1 MLPTPAASI
10 LARRLDF
17 DLAAVVSA
25 SHNPYGDNGIKFFDR
40 RGIKLDDAVEA
51 EVERRLDDD
60 GAEHAG
66 TVSELEGGFDD
77 YVRELRSAFPLDLSG
92 RRIALDCAN
101 GATYRIAPA
110 IFERLGAEVDAI
122 ATEPDGRNIN
132 DGYGATAP
140 EALAERMKS
149 TDAEIGFAFDGDGDR
164 LIAIDGEG
172 TIHDGDELIALA
184 ARHLK
189 ESGELAGGVAVTV
202 MTNYGFFQ
210 SLEAEGIEIAQTQV
224 GDRYVIEA
232 LRERDWKL
240 GGEQSGHIIWTDF
253 TPTGDGVA
261 AALLTLR
268 ALGDRKLEHVEPFER
283 LPQKLEN
290 VKIKDRGRRRGRE
303 GAVGRR
309 GRGEREARGPWSRP
323 RPALGHRA
331 VAAGDGRGAGEEG
344 ARRGLL
350 APGRDRR
357 ARAHLAPPPKTAVRE
372 APDGYPVSPLMC
384 GIVGYVGDRP
394 CRDLLI
400 AGLEKLEY
408 RGYDSAGV
416 SVISDGEI
424 DSVRAVGN
432 LANLREA
439 MAEHSSHGD
448 GSVAVAMAPATI
460 GVAHTRWATHGR
472 VTEENAH
479 PHGDCN
485 DKIHIVLNGIVENHS
500 ELRKELADDGHVF
513 SSETD
518 AEIVSHLIERHFD
531 GDLTAAVREAFNEL
545 RGHYA
550 FVAMH
555 ADHPDVLVAARKEC
569 PLVIGLGDDETFV
582 ASAIP
587 AFLRE
592 TRRVMVIENGELVT
606 ITPDGAEITDAEGNP
621 IERDSEEITWDE
633 DAAEKGGYA
642 TFMMK
647 EIHEQPDAVAETITD
662 RLPSLDSVDLSEME
676 LDDDYLRNIDRI
688 VIVACGTSYHAGLVG
703 RYAIEQWARVPVEMD
718 IASEY
723 RYRDPVLREN
733 DLVIGITQSGE
744 TADTLAAMRL
754 AREGGAKV
762 LAVTNVMGSQATR
775 DSDAVLFTR
784 AGLEIGVAATKTFVS
799 QVAVMYL
806 LGLRIAELRG
816 TMPTDRL
823 AELIAELK
831 HIPSKIEETIE
842 VADKQV
848 QAIAR
853 AHYERKFFLYLGRH
867 IGLPVC
873 LEGALKL
880 KEISYIP
887 TDAYAAGEMK
897 HGPIALLD
905 EETPVVCVATDSPV
919 LEKMLS
925 NVEEVRARGADV
937 VAIASAGLRAGR
949 RGGRPDP
956 LHPRHRLDPAADPGR
971 NPAPAAGLLHRQA
984 QRPQRGP
991 AAEPR
996 QDGHRRVVVAFRP
1009 LEARGDKRAG
1019 PGRGGNGRRR
1029 LRR

>member
-1 MLPTPAASI
+1 
-10 LARRLDF
+10 
-17 DLAAVVSA
+17 
-25 SHNPYGDNGIKFFDR
+25 
-40 RGIKLDDAVEA
+40 
-51 EVERRLDDD
+51 
-60 GAEHAG
+60 
-66 TVSELEGGFDD
+66 
-77 YVRELRSAFPLDLSG
+77 
-92 RRIALDCAN
+92 
-101 GATYRIAPA
+101 
-110 IFERLGAEVDAI
+110 
-122 ATEPDGRNIN
+122 
-132 DGYGATAP
+132 
-140 EALAERMKS
+140 
-149 TDAEIGFAFDGDGDR
+149 
-164 LIAIDGEG
+164 
-172 TIHDGDELIALA
+172 
-184 ARHLK
+184 
-189 ESGELAGGVAVTV
+189 
-202 MTNYGFFQ
+202 
-210 SLEAEGIEIAQTQV
+210 
-224 GDRYVIEA
+224 
-232 LRERDWKL
+232 
-240 GGEQSGHIIWTDF
+240 
-253 TPTGDGVA
+253 
-261 AALLTLR
+261 
-268 ALGDRKLEHVEPFER
+268 
-283 LPQKLEN
+283 
-290 VKIKDRGRRRGRE
+290 
-303 GAVGRR
+303 
-309 GRGEREARGPWSRP
+309 
-323 RPALGHRA
+323 
-331 VAAGDGRGAGEEG
+331 
-344 ARRGLL
+344 
-350 APGRDRR
+350 
-357 ARAHLAPPPKTAVRE
+357 
-372 APDGYPVSPLMC
+372 MC

-439 MAEHSSHGD
+439 MKEHSANG
-448 GSVAVAMAPATI
+448 GGKVAVATAPATI
-460 GVAHTRWATHGR
+460 GLGHTRWATHGR

-479 PHGDCN
+479 PHGDCS

-531 GDLTAAVREAFNEL
+531 GDLTMAVREAFADL

-555 ADHPDVLVAARKEC
+555 SEQPDVLVAARKEC
-569 PLVIGLGDDETFV
+569 PLVIGLGEHETFV

-587 AFLRE
+587 AFLAE
-592 TRRVMVIENGELVT
+592 TRRVMEIENGELVT

-621 IERDSEEITWDE
+621 VSRNEDEVSWDE
-633 DAAEKGGYA
+633 DTAEKGGYE

-662 RLPSLDSVDLSEME
+662 RLPSLDSVDLSELE

-718 IASEY
+718 VASEY

-775 DSDAVLFTR
+775 DADAVLFTR

-806 LGLRIAELRG
+806 LGLRLAELRG
-816 TMPTDRL
+816 TMPTERL

-842 VADKQV
+842 VADQQV

-853 AHYERKFFLYLGRH
+853 THHQRRFFLYLGRH

-905 EETPVVCVATDSPV
+905 EDTPVVCVATNSPV

-937 VAIASAGLRAGR
+937 VAIASTGSEQVAEVADQTLYIPDTDWILEPILAVVPLQLLAYYIARLNGLNV
-949 RGGRPDP
+949 DQ
-956 LHPRHRLDPAADPGR
+956 PRNLAKTVTV
-971 NPAPAAGLLHRQA
+971 
-984 QRPQRGP
+984 
-991 AAEPR
+991 E
-996 QDGHRRVVVAFRP
+996 
-1009 LEARGDKRAG
+1009 
-1019 PGRGGNGRRR
+1019 
-1029 LRR
+1029 

>member
-1 MLPTPAASI
+1 
-10 LARRLDF
+10 
-17 DLAAVVSA
+17 
-25 SHNPYGDNGIKFFDR
+25 
-40 RGIKLDDAVEA
+40 
-51 EVERRLDDD
+51 
-60 GAEHAG
+60 
-66 TVSELEGGFDD
+66 
-77 YVRELRSAFPLDLSG
+77 
-92 RRIALDCAN
+92 
-101 GATYRIAPA
+101 
-110 IFERLGAEVDAI
+110 
-122 ATEPDGRNIN
+122 
-132 DGYGATAP
+132 
-140 EALAERMKS
+140 
-149 TDAEIGFAFDGDGDR
+149 
-164 LIAIDGEG
+164 
-172 TIHDGDELIALA
+172 
-184 ARHLK
+184 
-189 ESGELAGGVAVTV
+189 
-202 MTNYGFFQ
+202 
-210 SLEAEGIEIAQTQV
+210 
-224 GDRYVIEA
+224 
-232 LRERDWKL
+232 
-240 GGEQSGHIIWTDF
+240 
-253 TPTGDGVA
+253 
-261 AALLTLR
+261 
-268 ALGDRKLEHVEPFER
+268 
-283 LPQKLEN
+283 
-290 VKIKDRGRRRGRE
+290 
-303 GAVGRR
+303 
-309 GRGEREARGPWSRP
+309 
-323 RPALGHRA
+323 
-331 VAAGDGRGAGEEG
+331 
-344 ARRGLL
+344 
-350 APGRDRR
+350 
-357 ARAHLAPPPKTAVRE
+357 
-372 APDGYPVSPLMC
+372 MC

-432 LANLREA
+432 LANLRAA
-439 MAEHSSHGD
+439 MKEHSENGS
-448 GSVAVAMAPATI
+448 GSVAVATEPATI
-460 GVAHTRWATHGR
+460 GLGHTRWATHGR

-479 PHGDCN
+479 PHGDCS

-531 GDLTAAVREAFNEL
+531 GDLTKAVREAFDDL

-555 ADHPDVLVAARKEC
+555 SEQPDVLVGARKEC
-569 PLVIGLGDDETFV
+569 PLVIGLGEHETFV

-587 AFLRE
+587 AFLAE
-592 TRRVMVIENGELVT
+592 TRRVMEIENGELVT

-621 IERDSEEITWDE
+621 VSRNEHEVSWDE
-633 DAAEKGGYA
+633 DTAEKGGYP

-662 RLPSLDSVDLSEME
+662 RLPSLDSVDLSELE

-718 IASEY
+718 VASEY

-775 DSDAVLFTR
+775 DADAVLFTR

-806 LGLRIAELRG
+806 LGLRLAELRG
-816 TMPTDRL
+816 TMPTERL

-842 VADKQV
+842 VADQQV

-853 AHYERKFFLYLGRH
+853 THHQRRFFLYLGRH

-905 EETPVVCVATDSPV
+905 EDTPVVCVATNSPV

-937 VAIASAGLRAGR
+937 VAIASTGSEQVAEVADQTLFIPDTDWILEPILAVVPLQLLAYYIARLNGLNV
-949 RGGRPDP
+949 DQ
-956 LHPRHRLDPAADPGR
+956 PRNLAKTVTV
-971 NPAPAAGLLHRQA
+971 
-984 QRPQRGP
+984 
-991 AAEPR
+991 E
-996 QDGHRRVVVAFRP
+996 
-1009 LEARGDKRAG
+1009 
-1019 PGRGGNGRRR
+1019 
-1029 LRR
+1029 